1 MEVTGFNLLEQKLEE
16 LINRLVALKE
26 DNARL
31 RGELADKDRKI
42 NELDKLNSSLESE
55 RGQVRQKIQGLV
67 EKLEASGID

>member
-16 LINRLVALKE
+16 LINRLVTLKE

-55 RGQVRQKIQGLV
+55 RGQVRQRIQGLV
-67 EKLEASGID
+67 EKLEASGIE